1 MTYGIQVFGTDG
13 NGDYVVAD
21 TDQSF
26 KPLVVAN
33 VGIGTSVAL
42 PSSGNYLIFV
52 NQKGLYGS
60 VSNGASVQTATRVTI
75 YNNTAYFWYCS
86 SWTSSSTA
94 KGDNLIS
101 ATWSNTANCRYIILA
116 ETAGLNASGNYGVE
130 INDSSGNE
138 IFDSRK
144 ISIND
149 SFRLLG
155 SFTYDTPYTDNDN
168 YNSLV
173 ISTDEDM
180 FVEMAPFTEVKSSAS
195 ATPLTF
201 ACVGPEFRST
211 EVRYSFS
218 TGTRQ
223 FGKYYGTFTFG
234 ELLYNPTNI
243 TAGKPTGWT
252 QPY

>member
-1 MTYGIQVFGTDG
+1 MTYGIKVFGTDG

-33 VGIGTSVAL
+33 VGSGTSVAL
-42 PSSGNYLIFV
+42 PSSGNYLLFV

-60 VSNGASVQTATRVTI
+60 VSNGAATITATRVTTF
-75 YNNTAYFWYCS
+75 NNTAYFWYCS
-86 SWTSSSTA
+86 SWTSSAT
-94 KGDNLIS
+94 GMGTNTIS

-116 ETAGLNASGNYGVE
+116 ETASLNASGNYGVE

-155 SFTYDTPYTDNDN
+155 SFTYDEPYSNFDT

-173 ISTDEDM
+173 ISLDEDV
-180 FVEMAPFTEVKSSAS
+180 FVEMAPFTEAKTSAS
-195 ATPLTF
+195 SSPFTGAM
-201 ACVGPEFRST
+201 VGPEFTST
-211 EVRYSFS
+211 EVRYGFS
-218 TGTRQ
+218 VPNQQ
-223 FGKYYGTFTFG
+223 FGKYFGTFTFG
-234 ELLYNPTNI
+234 KLLYNPTNI

>member
-21 TDQSF
+21 TNQSF

-86 SWTSSSTA
+86 SWTSSSNS
-94 KGDNLIS
+94 KGENNIS

-173 ISTDEDM
+173 VSTDEDM

-211 EVRYSFS
+211 EVRYGFS